1 MKDIHE
7 KAFAKGNDRIILAG
21 MQKNRNVMGKLDQ
34 ES

>member
-21 MQKNRNVMGKLDQ
+21 MWKNRKKYDG
-34 ES
+34 